1 MSIQMEAFKDWGND
15 FKSFFS
21 FNINGFIDGV
31 ENGKAEKKKKK
42 KNLCFGITQNSDSA
56 PWSQN
61 PFLHVNKNVF
71 SLARSYRSVLFMQ
84 RK

>member
-42 KNLCFGITQNSDSA
+42 KL
-56 PWSQN
+56 
-61 PFLHVNKNVF
+61 VF
-71 SLARSYRSVLFMQ
+71 WNYSKF
-84 RK
+84 